1 MINKEE
7 KGEGEYVIKLNI
19 INKERGTGND
29 HSVTGELSEERKE
42 GELRNGACRPQV
54 WLHTYLTQ
62 VTNV

>member
-1 MINKEE
+1 M
-7 KGEGEYVIKLNI
+7 IKLNI
-19 INKERGTGND
+19 INKNRGMGKERRTGND

-42 GELRNGACRPQV
+42 GGGGNGTCWPQV